1 MSQLHLIQEEDVTES
16 FALNKGEM
24 LVGREEYCDIRL
36 PYDGVSRKHMK
47 LLTVMDDTFLED
59 MASKN
64 GTFVNGKLLKK
75 AALNDGDII
84 QIGQVELRF
93 EKDSAE
99 RVFDEP
105 MDPDATSVLQPGDF
119 GPNSLAARN
128 SGKQAEGISPVTER
142 VERIEQA
149 SAEAKVAPVNES
161 APGFWGKLKK
171 RFGGT

>member
-1 MSQLHLIQEEDVTES
+1 MSQLHLIQEEDISES
-16 FALNKGEM
+16 FALNNGEM

-64 GTFVNGKLLKK
+64 GTYVNGKLLKK

-93 EKDSAE
+93 EKDATESA
-99 RVFDEP
+99 FDEP
-105 MDPDATSVLQPGDF
+105 MDPDATSVLQPGQF
-119 GPNSLAARN
+119 GPNSLAARS
-128 SGKQAEGISPVTER
+128 SGKQAEGISPVTEQVER
-142 VERIEQA
+142 VEQV
-149 SAEAKVAPVNES
+149 SAEAKETSAKEA
-161 APGFWGKLKK
+161 APGLWGRLK
-171 RFGGT
+171 RIFGGN